1 MISAGILRNLDPVGR
16 IVIPKNMREALKLK
30 DQTST
35 EPGSTV
41 EISLVGEE
49 IILKKYNPGCACCY
63 KEDEKLTEVLGIK
76 VCNKCL
82 REFEAASK
90 KLNKMNI

>member
-35 EPGSTV
+35 EPGSIV

-49 IILKKYNPGCACCY
+49 IILS
-63 KEDEKLTEVLGIK
+63 LIH
-76 VCNKCL
+76 
-82 REFEAASK
+82 
-90 KLNKMNI
+90 I

>member
-35 EPGSTV
+35 EPGSIV
-41 EISLVGEE
+41 EISLVGGGY
-49 IILKKYNPGCACCY
+49 IGTYCRTSNNC
-63 KEDEKLTEVLGIK
+63 
-76 VCNKCL
+76 
-82 REFEAASK
+82 
-90 KLNKMNI
+90 

>member
-1 MISAGILRNLDPVGR
+1 MISAGILRNLDPFGR
-16 IVIPKNMREALKLK
+16 VVIPKNIREALKLK
-30 DQTST
+30 DQVGK

-63 KEDEKLTEVLGIK
+63 KEDDNLTEVLGIK
-76 VCNKCL
+76 LCDKCL
-82 REFEAASK
+82 REFGVASK

>member
-1 MISAGILRNLDPVGR
+1 MASAGILRSLDPCGR

-49 IILKKYNPGCACCY
+49 IILRKYNPGCFNCGQI
-63 KEDEKLTEVLGIK
+63 DNLREVLGLKI
-76 VCNKCL
+76 CSKCL
-82 REFEAASK
+82 RKVASADREQ
-90 KLNKMNI
+90 NKMNI